1 MDEIK
6 DYIKTY
12 PNWPVDGVD
21 YKDTASLCN
30 SKGLRLANK
39 YFYNTFLK
47 YKAETDRIVSI
58 DSRGF
63 IFGGTLAY
71 RLNRPMVLARK
82 SGKLPGACYGQEYKL
97 EYGTAKIELQCDSI
111 HDGEK
116 IIIIDDLC
124 ATGGTVLSVINTIQK
139 HWKADILAVG
149 CLVNLPELGGSKR
162 IKSLGIPFYSAVE
175 YQGT

>member
-1 MDEIK
+1 MDNIK

-12 PNWPVDGVD
+12 PNWPVEGVD

-71 RLNRPMVLARK
+71 RLN
-82 SGKLPGACYGQEYKL
+82 
-97 EYGTAKIELQCDSI
+97 LQ
-111 HDGEK
+111 
-116 IIIIDDLC
+116 
-124 ATGGTVLSVINTIQK
+124 
-139 HWKADILAVG
+139 W
-149 CLVNLPELGGSKR
+149 
-162 IKSLGIPFYSAVE
+162 Y
-175 YQGT
+175 